1 MVDELQN
8 YEIMFSGPFTK
19 NTKIIIVKKM
29 TFAEAVQ
36 AAFLQRNKMGHE
48 YKIVSV
54 SEVGVK

>member
-19 NTKIIIVKKM
+19 NTKIIVKKM